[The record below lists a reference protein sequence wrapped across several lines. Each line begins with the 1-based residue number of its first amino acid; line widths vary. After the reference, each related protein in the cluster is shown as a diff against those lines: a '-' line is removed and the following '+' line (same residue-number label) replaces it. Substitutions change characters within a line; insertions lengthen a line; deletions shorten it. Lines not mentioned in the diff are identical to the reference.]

1 MSSGCLEELRGFL
14 TEPSEIKEVDVVV
27 MPDFFLDRLISLNND
42 VTAFSKLMKRVV
54 KRKGGSIDGIRQTEL
69 RGGNAVNT
77 ASALATLNIKVTPIV
92 CTSQL
97 GLRLIKF
104 HFKSLKVDFSHIKIF
119 DKPSITT
126 AIEFE
131 TEDGKTNV
139 MLRDVGALANF
150 GPHHL
155 NNTDFK
161 TTEDADYVCVFNWAG
176 TRLFGTELA
185 ETVFSRVKDQGKGKG
200 KTYFDTADPTPN
212 KEGVSKLVERVLR
225 KSLVDILSVNEN
237 EAVCYASQ
245 LSDEAE
251 ELRKNFKFNELAKE
265 CARILA
271 SHLSARIDLH
281 TTSFSA
287 SFTGKSEVIVPAF
300 DVPVLRATGA
310 GDAWNAGNILGDAY
324 GLSDGCR
331 LALANAVA
339 AYYISNPRGK
349 HPTREQLTRFC
360 EKLNIKI

>member
-1 MSSGCLEELRGFL
+1 LSSGCLEELRGFFK
-14 TEPSEIKEVDVVV
+14 ESSEIKEVGVVV
-27 MPDFFLDRLISLNND
+27 MPDFFLDRLISPNND

-77 ASALATLNIKVTPIV
+77 ASALAALDVKVTPIV

-104 HFKSLKVDFSHIKIF
+104 HFKSLKADFSHVKIF

-131 TEDGKTNV
+131 TGNGKTNV
-139 MLRDVGALANF
+139 MLRDVGALADF
-150 GPHHL
+150 GPRHL
-155 NNTDFK
+155 NNEDFK
-161 TTEDADYVCVFNWAG
+161 TIEDADYVCVFNWAG

-185 ETVFSRVKDQGKGKG
+185 EKVFNHVKDNGKG
-200 KTYFDTADPTPN
+200 KTYYDTADPTPN
-212 KEGVSKLVERVLR
+212 KEGIPKLVGKVLR

-251 ELRKNFKFNELAKE
+251 ELRKSLKFNELAKE

-287 SFTGKSEVIVPAF
+287 SFTKKNEVIVPAF
-300 DVPVLRATGA
+300 DVTVLRATGA

-324 GLSDGCR
+324 GLSDDCR

-339 AYYISNPRGK
+339 AYYISNPEGK
-349 HPTREQLTRFC
+349 HPTRKQLTRFC
-360 EKLNIKI
+360 EKPKKKI